1 MKKIVSLL
9 LAVTLMLSLCACQ
22 KEEAVTISRSFIAGY
37 GTVAEDGS
45 TITGGRV
52 LLNLLSDGTADF
64 YIGMLEDSIHS
75 TMQYSGTYTL
85 GENDDFDETISI
97 SYNYGENESNEIKD
111 AVIIDGIFEMP
122 FYFMDE
128 ITEKP
133 ISFYETAPASMDGE
147 VYVGYMTK
155 VGGMGPMVYAYSL
168 CLKDSGKF
176 DVSIMQ
182 MASVMHVWGAT
193 DGTYAVDGEN
203 ITFTY
208 DIRTTE
214 GELVSAD
221 EIAEG
226 SGYSDN
232 ALLTAFNIEQASMKA
247 SASPFIKVK

>member
-1 MKKIVSLL
+1 MKKLVSLL
-9 LAVTLMLSLCACQ
+9 FAAILMLSLCACQ
-22 KEEAVTISRSFIAGY
+22 KEEEVTISRSFIAGY
-37 GTVAEDGS
+37 GSVAEDGS

-52 LLNLLSDGTADF
+52 LVNLLSNGTADF
-64 YIGMLEDSIHS
+64 YIGMLEDGVHS
-75 TMQYSGTYTL
+75 TAQYSGTYTL
-85 GENDDFDETISI
+85 GENEEFDETISI
-97 SYNYGENESNEIKD
+97 SYSCGENETAETKD

-128 ITEKP
+128 MTEKP
-133 ISFYETAPASMDGE
+133 ISFYETAPASMDGD

-168 CLKDSGKF
+168 CLKDDSNF

-193 DGTYAVDGEN
+193 GGTYAVDGEN

-208 DIRTTE
+208 DICTTD

-221 EIAEG
+221 ELAEG
-226 SGYSDN
+226 TGYSDDS
-232 ALLTAFNIEQASMKA
+232 LMTAFNIEQTSMRA